1 MIWICEMED
10 ATWRFST
17 KELAEKC
24 ARFFECEDEAYIY
37 CAETLD
43 DERLL
48 KEIKRFEEKKE

>member
-17 KELAEKC
+17 KELAEEC
-24 ARFFECEDEAYIY
+24 ARFFECEDEANIY

-48 KEIKRFEEKKE
+48 KEMKKGE